1 MKIFFFLFCVSSADD
16 LHRLCKVL
24 IGGCFDDYQ
33 IIPVPEL
40 AADVDWSNKNE
51 SLTLS
56 FACNH
61 TWVSSDKYLITIQST
76 TTSFRAQS
84 DKFEVRNSKG
94 TVTITQPAAAGATV
108 AYYTPFTVK
117 WKTTNTAITSNGTS
131 VGFVVSLVS
140 KESGNELFTSEVT
153 AANELQIVLQ
163 ESDAPVGAYELRVV
177 EASNRDVATKVDVK
191 VAQPTASL
199 RVLEPILSSVWTTNT
214 PASIAWTATN
224 VRGNVHV
231 ELYNGQGPVQS
242 LGNSTSGTLDV
253 PLVPEV
259 RSGFAYQVRLSG
271 VGPAGEEIETFSAYF
286 QLRGPDSVDPA
297 GLCVVASTDTRL
309 AVCKDP
315 RGRPLLNYGGFA
327 LFEMRFL
334 WQTCVSLVGTA
345 LDVSVKYTYYSVP
358 DTDVL
363 DDKNFL
369 PNDSDRDMA
378 VLDGKSSPHSL
389 IVRMRNVVK
398 GTKQTTPPPGSWEFS
413 TDLYITPFTAANATA
428 VLLATGLKFVA
439 VNPDCK
445 NQTIATAPTRCDP
458 ATRAQTKCVV
468 PPPDKQ
474 RLFAAG
480 TKLCSSFQIGALEKP
495 CGESVVFSK
504 TRASE
509 TLTATS
515 GLGEPCGGTFY
526 VEVSNGRQTGF
537 VPSSTV
543 GTCAPPK
550 PASQT
555 IAASSLSLPT
565 LVAIAASAVWLI

>member
-1 MKIFFFLFCVSSADD
+1 M
-16 LHRLCKVL
+16 L

-40 AADVDWSNKNE
+40 AANVEWSNKNE

-84 DKFEVRNSKG
+84 EKFEVRNSKG
-94 TVTITQPAAAGATV
+94 AVAITQPAAAGATV
-108 AYYTPFTVK
+108 AYYKPFVVK
-117 WKTTNTAITSNGTS
+117 WKTTNDAVAANGSS

-153 AANELQIVLQ
+153 AANEFQIVLQ
-163 ESDAPVGAYELRVV
+163 ESDAPVGSYELRVV
-177 EASNRDVATKVDVK
+177 EASNRDVSAKIDVK

-199 RVLEPILSSVWTTNT
+199 RVLEPVLSSVWTTNT
-214 PASIAWTATN
+214 PVSIAWTGSN
-224 VRGNVHV
+224 VRGDVHV
-231 ELYNGQGPVQS
+231 ELYNGQAPVQS
-242 LGNSTSGTLDV
+242 LGNSSTGTLDV

-271 VGPAGEEIETFSAYF
+271 LGPAGEEIETFSAYF
-286 QLRGPDSVDPA
+286 QLRGSDSVDPV
-297 GLCVVASTDTRL
+297 GLCVVASNDTRL

-315 RGRPLLNYGGFA
+315 RGRPLLNFGGFA

-345 LDVSVKYTYYSVP
+345 LDVSVKYTYYSIP

-369 PNDSDRDMA
+369 PTDSDRDMA

-398 GTKQTTPPPGSWEFS
+398 GTKQTTPPPGTWDFS
-413 TDLYITPFTAANATA
+413 TDLYITPLAAPNATA

-445 NQTIATAPTRCDP
+445 NLTVATAPTRCDP

-480 TKLCSSFQIGALEKP
+480 TKLCSSYQIGALEKP

-543 GTCAPPK
+543 GVCPPPK
-550 PASQT
+550 PPSQQT
-555 IAASSLSLPT
+555 AAASHPTLSL
-565 LVAIAASAVWLI
+565 LLALAASIPMLLI